1 MGSIEIRF
9 EDKDFTIEA
18 QGWSD
23 YTVAYT
29 QIDSIS
35 YEENLLQN
43 SNDYRTNVWEILN
56 MLWEI
61 LEMMFMEIISVIHI
75 RPVIHM

>member
-23 YTVAYT
+23 YTVDYT

-35 YEENLLQN
+35 YEENSSQN
-43 SNDYRTNVWEILN
+43 RNDYRTNGLGN
-56 MLWEI
+56 LRYLWEI
-61 LEMMFMEIISVIHI
+61 LEMMFMEIYI
-75 RPVIHM
+75 R